1 MSEERK
7 CWDTKNKAQFVNS
20 EQLHI
25 EIFCLGVLLETC
37 YHWLAVYVSLSF
49 NFPYVKF
56 QDIVQ
61 CSLNEVD
68 QHLLQWDYTVLYSRR
83 LSPSTFTVYLSLSL
97 ASVTESTLQ
106 DEVCIGTHLS
116 DEYPISNDRSNFVS
130 QHINRKVTRG
140 LEWTRNRHSITKILK
155 NLALS
160 KWKRSTLH
168 NKDTH
173 NTNIYLFKFLSE
185 TLLDFEDF

>member
-1 MSEERK
+1 
-7 CWDTKNKAQFVNS
+7 
-20 EQLHI
+20 
-25 EIFCLGVLLETC
+25 
-37 YHWLAVYVSLSF
+37 VSQSF

-56 QDIVQ
+56 QVLKAASMKMTAFWDIVQ

-97 ASVTESTLQ
+97 ASVIESILH

-116 DEYPISNDRSNFVS
+116 DEYPINNDLSNFVS

-173 NTNIYLFKFLSE
+173 NTNISLFKFLSE